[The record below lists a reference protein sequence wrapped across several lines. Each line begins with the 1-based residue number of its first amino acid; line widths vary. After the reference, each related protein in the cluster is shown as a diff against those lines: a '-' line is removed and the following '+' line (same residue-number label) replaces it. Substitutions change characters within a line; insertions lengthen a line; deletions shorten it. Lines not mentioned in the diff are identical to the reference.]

1 MLNAMMTGTNK
12 RPKNHAQ
19 LEQIGLYTH
28 GIWKPRRY
36 SPRTLI
42 SLAVPTRPTGQ
53 PTTIHQ
59 KKSIVKFPNSYP
71 IAYPRKCPL
80 PRAPPRPAR
89 PNRTAGV
96 DDRIPPGSHN
106 TLPIRQAQDHGANP
120 QRSSPDPQSG
130 YPPGLQTRPGLG
142 RGTVPVA
149 RRPAQPSC

>member
-59 KKSIVKFPNSYP
+59 KKKVSSSSP
-71 IAYPRKCPL
+71 IAIQLLILANVPFLELLPVRLGPIGRLGWMIVYPPVLIILCQFAKPKITEQIL
-80 PRAPPRPAR
+80 NEVA
-89 PNRTAGV
+89 
-96 DDRIPPGSHN
+96 RIPKVAIHQVCKPG
-106 TLPIRQAQDHGANP
+106 RA
-120 QRSSPDPQSG
+120 SG
-130 YPPGLQTRPGLG
+130 VGLYQ
-142 RGTVPVA
+142 
-149 RRPAQPSC
+149 